1 MSKYNV
7 NDYVTAANI
16 SVNVNIVND
25 LSRLPYS
32 YDVDRGNENSDLYKD
47 LYALKEKN
55 TIKSGNFW
63 DALSSLVSEVSVD
76 TKRAESFTKNYSN
89 VLSAID
95 TQRNSVS
102 GVDED
107 EEGVELVKYQHAY
120 ELSSKVISVMN
131 QIYNKLI
138 EETGL

>member
-1 MSKYNV
+1 MYCQ
-7 NDYVTAANI
+7 
-16 SVNVNIVND
+16 
-25 LSRLPYS
+25 LSTHR
-32 YDVDRGNENSDLYKD
+32 D
-47 LYALKEKN
+47 
-55 TIKSGNFW
+55 
-63 DALSSLVSEVSVD
+63 
-76 TKRAESFTKNYSN
+76 
-89 VLSAID
+89 
-95 TQRNSVS
+95 SVS